1 MTSFRSLM
9 KIDRH
14 SSPRRKPWSEEL
26 RGAAFAGHSRS
37 VGRHRHQDRPR
48 LLDEERFLL
57 PHGRAAGAAV
67 ASKKQAHE
75 RAWSVVGSRPALTWR
90 PTIAARRRR
99 SVGSESP
106 TVQSRGPS
114 WLPLVTCC
122 FCKTTL
128 AKSNDGRPLRYRG
141 GSVMHHVLGHDIT
154 RNSINVD
161 EAAYHDHHAATPLP
175 STKISQAVV
184 LHVLD
189 PA

>member
-1 MTSFRSLM
+1 M

-75 RAWSVVGSRPALTWR
+75 RACSVVGSRPALTWR

-106 TVQSRGPS
+106 TVPVARAILAASRDVLLLQKNNPRKKQR
-114 WLPLVTCC
+114 WPPVTLP
-122 FCKTTL
+122 
-128 AKSNDGRPLRYRG
+128 GRP
-141 GSVMHHVLGHDIT
+141 VMHHVLGHDIT